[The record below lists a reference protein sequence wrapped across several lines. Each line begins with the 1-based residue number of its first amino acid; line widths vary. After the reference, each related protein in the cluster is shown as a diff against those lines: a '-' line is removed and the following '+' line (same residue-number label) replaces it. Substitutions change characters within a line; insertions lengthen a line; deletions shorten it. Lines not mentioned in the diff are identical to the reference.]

1 MPRFSG
7 KVAIVTGGARGIGEA
22 TARRFAAEGATVI
35 IVDILDDL
43 GESIAAAIRSDGG
56 AAIYRRCDV
65 SFLSEWR
72 ALADS
77 AIRDYGGIDIV
88 HNNAYTYTTV
98 VAHEIDEADWDRQI
112 GVCLKAVFHS
122 VTACIAPLLDAGGV
136 IVNTSSVHALMGY
149 RGRAVYDAA
158 KGAISALTRQL
169 AVEYGPRVRVNAVVP
184 GAILTPAWDGTPQV
198 ELARIARATPS
209 GRLGRPDEIAAA
221 VCFLASADAS
231 FITGANLV
239 VDGGWSIWK
248 E

>member
-1 MPRFSG
+1 MARFTG
-7 KVAIVTGGARGIGEA
+7 KVAIVTGGARGIGAA
-22 TARRFAAEGATVI
+22 TARRFAAEGA
-35 IVDILDDL
+35 IVVVADLLDEL
-43 GESIAAAIRSDGG
+43 GEAVAAEICSGGG
-56 AAIYRRCDV
+56 AAVYHRCDV
-65 SFLSEWR
+65 SRLPDWL
-72 ALADS
+72 ALAET
-77 AIRDYGGIDIV
+77 ALRDHGGIDIV
-88 HNNAYTYTTV
+88 HNNAYVYTTTA
-98 VAHEIDEADWDRQI
+98 AHEIGEAEWDRQI

-122 VTACIAPLLDAGGV
+122 VRACIAPLLDAEGV

-169 AVEYGPRVRVNAVVP
+169 AVEYGPRVRVNAVMP
-184 GAILTPAWDGTPQV
+184 GAVLTPAWAGTPEA
-198 ELARIARATPS
+198 ELARIAAATPAA
-209 GRLGRPDEIAAA
+209 RLGRPDEIAAA